1 MIISNK
7 VDIRCYKNIAPF
19 GRINGG
25 PLLSHSRVHSYSIF
39 REHRFSLIAIWN
51 YWEKYFFLNLK
62 KKKEFGQDFTLYN
75 SGRHP
80 HYRDSHVD
88 DSSARP
94 PPELRLRPGLW
105 ICDES
110 LSRPWLWL
118 PRGLLG
124 PRWGKLLWVLSG
136 RNTRGLLG
144 PCLDKSLWDYW
155 VLWILAVFWDHAEGS
170 HCEVI
175 EW

>member
-51 YWEKYFFLNLK
+51 YWEKYFFLNFV
-62 KKKEFGQDFTLYN
+62 KKEFGQDFTLYN

-144 PCLDKSLWDYW
+144 PCLGKSLWGYW
-155 VLWILAVFWDHAEGS
+155 VIGILEVFWDHADCWSKSFLGY
-170 HCEVI
+170 
-175 EW
+175 